1 MRGRGTFNM
10 SATIK
15 LIQVFPIAV
24 PLKSPFKT
32 ALRTVTTAESLLV
45 KVTDSDGVVGL
56 GEAAP
61 TAAITGD
68 TTASIR
74 YAIEAVLAPK
84 VIGASLGNAEALKQT
99 IETGIVGNHSP
110 KAALN
115 IAVND
120 LLAKHAGVS
129 LAEYLGGYRTQVR
142 TDYTV
147 SVGTTDA
154 MVSHATALV
163 AEGFDTLKVKVGNQ
177 SPFEDLKQVRAI
189 REAVGPDVKLRLD
202 ANQGW
207 RAKQAVVAINQM
219 VDDGLA
225 IELVEQPVP
234 ADDFEGMAYVTDR
247 TPIPIMADESI
258 FSVKDALR
266 LLKMAGCDIINLKL
280 MKAGGI
286 DNALKINAL
295 AEAFGIPC
303 MVGSMIESQVSVTA
317 AAQMAAAK
325 QNIEYYDLDAAMMFK
340 DQPTIGGITHQ
351 GGLITIPDATGL
363 GIEFETK

>member
-1 MRGRGTFNM
+1 M
-10 SATIK
+10 SSKITTIE
-15 LIQVFPIAV
+15 VFPIAV

-45 KVTDSDGVVGL
+45 KVTDSDGFTGM

-61 TAAITGD
+61 TAPITGD
-68 TTASIR
+68 TSASIR
-74 YAIEAVLAPK
+74 YAIESVIAPK
-84 VIGASLGNAEALKQT
+84 LIGGSLGRPDQLKAIVDRAL
-99 IETGIVGNHSP
+99 VGNHSP

-115 IAVND
+115 IAIND
-120 LLAKHAGVS
+120 LLAKHYGVS
-129 LAEYLGGYRTQVR
+129 LTTLLGGYRQQIS

-147 SVGTTDA
+147 SVGTA
-154 MVSHATALV
+154 PQMVAHAKQLV
-163 AEGFDTLKVKVGNQ
+163 AEGFETLKVKVGSQ

-189 REAVGPDVKLRLD
+189 RKAVGSDIQIRLD

-207 RAKQAVVAINQM
+207 TKKQAVQMINQM
-219 VDDGLA
+219 MTEGLN

-234 ADDFEGMAYVTDR
+234 ANDFEGMAYVTAN
-247 TPIPIMADESI
+247 TQTPIMADESI

-286 DNALKINAL
+286 DQALKINVI
-295 AEAFGIPC
+295 AEAFGVPC

-317 AAQMAAAK
+317 AAEMAAAK
-325 QNIEYYDLDAAMMFK
+325 ANIIYYDLDAAMMFQT
-340 DQPTIGGITHQ
+340 QPTTGGITNQ
-351 GGLITIPDATGL
+351 GAQITIPNEPGL
-363 GIEFETK
+363 GITLNNEQMG

>member
-1 MRGRGTFNM
+1 M

-15 LIQVFPIAV
+15 QIEVFPIAV

-45 KVTDSDGVVGL
+45 RLTDSDGVSGL

-61 TAAITGD
+61 TGPITGD
-68 TTASIR
+68 TSASIR
-74 YAIEAVLAPK
+74 YAIEN
-84 VIGASLGNAEALKQT
+84 VIGPKLKGLSLANPEQLKAT
-99 IETGIVGNHSP
+99 IEGALVGNHSP

-115 IAVND
+115 IALND
-120 LLAKHAGVS
+120 LLAKHYGVS
-129 LAEYLGGYRTQVR
+129 LTEWLGGFRQQVK

-147 SVGTTDA
+147 SVGTA
-154 MVSHATALV
+154 AEMVKHATQLIN
-163 AEGFDTLKVKVGNQ
+163 EGFTTLKVKVGSQ

-189 REAVGPDVKLRLD
+189 RQAVGPDINLRLD

-207 RAKQAVVAINQM
+207 QKKQAAKMINQM
-219 VDDGLA
+219 QTEGLN

-234 ADDFEGMAYVTDR
+234 ADDFEGMAYVTAH
-247 TPIPIMADESI
+247 TEAPIMADESI

-266 LLKMAGCDIINLKL
+266 LLNMSGCDIINLKL

-286 DNALKINAL
+286 DNALKINTL
-295 AEAFGIPC
+295 AEAYGVPC

-317 AAQMAAAK
+317 AAALAAAK
-325 QNIEYYDLDAAMMFK
+325 QNIVYYDLDAAMMFK
-340 DQPTIGGITHQ
+340 DQPTQGGITHD
-351 GGLITIPDATGL
+351 GPLITLPTGPGL
-363 GIEFETK
+363 GITFQNE

>member
-1 MRGRGTFNM
+1 M
-10 SATIK
+10 SATISSV
-15 LIQVFPIAV
+15 QVYPIAV

-45 KVTDSDGVVGL
+45 QITDSDGVTGL

-68 TTASIR
+68 TSASIR
-74 YAIEAVLAPK
+74 YVIERVIAPK
-84 VIGASLGNAEALKQT
+84 IIGASLADPEALKAL
-99 IETGIVGNHSP
+99 IETSIVNNHSP

-120 LLAKHAGVS
+120 LLAKHYGVP
-129 LAEYLGGYRTQVR
+129 LNELLGGYRQQIE

-154 MVSHATALV
+154 MVTHAQQLV
-163 AEGFDTLKVKVGNQ
+163 KEGFDTLKVKVGNQ
-177 SPFEDLKQVRAI
+177 SPFEDVKQVRAI
-189 REAVGPDVKLRLD
+189 RKAVGSEIKIRLD

-207 RAKQAVVAINQM
+207 RKKQATVAINTM
-219 VDDGLA
+219 YEEGLDL
-225 IELVEQPVP
+225 ELVEQPVP
-234 ADDFEGMAYVTDR
+234 AADFEGMAYVTAH

-258 FSVKDALR
+258 FSVADALR
-266 LLKMAGCDIINLKL
+266 LLNMDGCDIINLKL

-286 DNALKINAL
+286 DNALRINTL
-295 AEAFGIPC
+295 AEAFGVPC

-317 AAQMAAAK
+317 AAHMAGAK
-325 QNIEYYDLDAAMMFK
+325 ANIQYYDLDAAMMFQN
-340 DQPTIGGITHQ
+340 QPTDGGITHE
-351 GGLITIPDATGL
+351 GRLITLPNTP
-363 GIEFETK
+363 GIGVSLQHN